1 MCPWTPSCGN
11 GHAFKGYEIQE
22 KPPGVLH
29 KVQPRIKV
37 WKLKKQEIRK
47 AYLEKFQER
56 NIDIEENSVRAEEQ
70 WDKVEKAMTEVAAT
84 VCGVTKR
91 QM

>member
-22 KPPGVLH
+22 KPPGLH

-37 WKLKKQEIRK
+37 WKPKKQEIRK
-47 AYLEKFQER
+47 AHLDKLQER
-56 NIDIEENSVRAEEQ
+56 NIDIE
-70 WDKVEKAMTEVAAT
+70 
-84 VCGVTKR
+84 
-91 QM
+91 